1 MKWYIKALI
10 QNIISILPHS
20 FSIKVYYIIQK
31 KFGRL
36 KTVDYLAVTRLMAG
50 LSIWEKIIKLNIN
63 PSEKI
68 FYELGS
74 GKVPILPIA
83 LWLMGAKKIISID
96 KDLYFSKDLFFQ
108 FIDYLKYN
116 QENLSY
122 ILNNRLINE
131 RLKKLVQY
139 PFYKNDDIRATLK
152 ENFNIEFLS
161 IENKNQQKIN
171 SESIDF
177 YISYSVL
184 EHVNKKI
191 INKILSDSKKILKK
205 TGLQIHFID
214 YSDHYAQTD
223 KKISRLNF
231 LKFSDWFW
239 NIFSSNY
246 FMYVNRLRH
255 DDFLEI
261 FKMNDL
267 DVLDEEV
274 FRDSNFLKFKKNYKI
289 NSKFAN
295 KDEKILNIIGA
306 WIILQK

>member
-1 MKWYIKALI
+1 MRWYIKAFI

-20 FSIKVYYIIQK
+20 LSIKIYYIIQK

-36 KTVDYLAVTRLMAG
+36 KTVDYLAVTRLIAG
-50 LSIWEKIIKLNIN
+50 LSIWEKIIKLNHN
-63 PSEKI
+63 PSDKI

-96 KDLYFSKDLFFQ
+96 KDLYFSKDLFFR
-108 FIDYLKYN
+108 FINYLKN
-116 QENLSY
+116 NKENLSY
-122 ILNNRLINE
+122 ILNNKLIDE
-131 RLKKLVQY
+131 RLEKLLKY
-139 PFYKNDDIRATLK
+139 PFEKNNDIRNTLK
-152 ENFNIEFLS
+152 ESFNIEFLS
-161 IENKNQQKIN
+161 IENQNQQKIN
-171 SESIDF
+171 PKSVDF

-184 EHVNKKI
+184 EHVNKQI
-191 INKILSDSKKILKK
+191 INKILIESKNILKK

-239 NIFSSNY
+239 NIFYSNY

-255 DDFLEI
+255 DDFIEI
-261 FKMNDL
+261 FNMNKL
-267 DVLDEEV
+267 NVLDEEI
-274 FRDSNFLKFKKNYKI
+274 FRDSSFAKFKKKYKI
-289 NSKFAN
+289 NYKFIN
-295 KDEKILNIIGA
+295 KKESILNIMGA
-306 WIILQK
+306 WIILQQ